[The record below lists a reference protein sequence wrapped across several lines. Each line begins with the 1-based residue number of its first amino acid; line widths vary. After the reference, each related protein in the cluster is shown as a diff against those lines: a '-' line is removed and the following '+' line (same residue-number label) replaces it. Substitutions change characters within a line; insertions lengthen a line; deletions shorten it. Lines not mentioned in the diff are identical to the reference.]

1 MAGSLALTSKSRLR
15 RPRVAKIRETKGRAS
30 GGRPQLAGRVL
41 AGLGAVLAQ
50 VEVED
55 LGRFAV
61 GAQPAVVE
69 PEAARTVV
77 EHRLRTVG
85 NEDHRLAGVVETA
98 QTLHALGGERGV
110 ADGEHLV
117 ENEDVR

>member
-15 RPRVAKIRETKGRAS
+15 RPRVAKIRETKGRGS

-69 PEAARTVV
+69 PAAARTD
-77 EHRLRTVG
+77 RCFPSRSA
-85 NEDHRLAGVVETA
+85 RSRSRCPA
-98 QTLHALGGERGV
+98 RGWGQG
-110 ADGEHLV
+110 ARGS
-117 ENEDVR
+117 RRCPGWA